1 MIVDIPHP
9 DKVLFGDSALTK
21 GDLAAYYEAIAPA
34 MVPHVRDRPLSLKS
48 FPGGIRGRGHFT
60 KNIPGHFPDWIGR
73 VTVGKHGGTV
83 THPLANDARTLVY
96 LAGQNMIEPHVWT
109 SRADRLD
116 RPDRLIVDLDPPDGT
131 SFADVRAVAR
141 EAGDVFRAVGL
152 EPFAMT
158 TGSRGIHVVAP
169 LRRTADFS
177 AVREL
182 ARALA
187 VAVAAADP
195 RRLTTEFHK
204 DKREG
209 RIYVDVLRNN
219 YAQTAIP
226 PYGVRAR
233 EGAPVAT
240 PLRWEELGDRDL
252 SGGRWTIQSIGARLE
267 HEGGDPWADIARH
280 ARDPGPVRRAVQRMA
295 GDRDEA

>member
-1 MIVDIPHP
+1 VSGRLLTLVRCP
-9 DKVLFGDSALTK
+9 DGHNQECFYQRHANGMLDSSVMRVPVPEGRKAR
-21 GDLAAYYEAIAPA
+21 DYVAI
-34 MVPHVRDRPLSLKS
+34 DSLK
-48 FPGGIRGRGHFT
+48 GLIALVQAGVLELHTWG
-60 KNIPGHFPDWIGR
+60 
-73 VTVGKHGGTV
+73 
-83 THPLANDARTLVY
+83 AR
-96 LAGQNMIEPHVWT
+96 I
-109 SRADRLD
+109 DRLD

-252 SGGRWTIQSIGARLE
+252 SAGRWTIQSIGARLE